1 MIKFYEMKKSTLT
14 LFSLALPLVSF
25 AHGGHGTGFMA
36 GLTHPIFGLDHL
48 LAIFTIGVIAYQYKG
63 LNRWLLPLAFLVPM
77 IIGGFMGV
85 EAEGF
90 LGEELVIKSS
100 VFLLGLLLAFGIKIP
115 TMILMSVLALFGFFH
130 GHAHGVEMPE
140 ESIAWQYFAGV
151 VLGVAIVVGL
161 GNLKVFSF
169 QKIFLKGKS
178 EEYLKI
184 LGGFMMGA
192 GAILLLA

>member
-1 MIKFYEMKKSTLT
+1 MKKSTLT
-14 LFSLALPLVSF
+14 FLTLAIPFSVF

-36 GLTHPIFGLDHL
+36 GLTHPIFGIDHL
-48 LAIFTIGVIAYQYKG
+48 LAIFTIGVIAFQFKDK
-63 LNRWLLPLAFLVPM
+63 NRWLLPLAFLVPM

-90 LGEELVIKSS
+90 PGEELVIKTS
-100 VFLLGLLLAFGIKIP
+100 VFLLGLLLAFSIKVP
-115 TMILMSVLALFGFFH
+115 PVVLMLALAIFGFFH

-151 VLGVAIVVGL
+151 ILGVAIVVGL
-161 GNLKVFSF
+161 GYLKVFSWEKLF
-169 QKIFLKGKS
+169 SKEKPV
-178 EEYLKI
+178 EYSKI

-192 GAILLLA
+192 GVMLLLG

>member
-1 MIKFYEMKKSTLT
+1 MKKSTLT
-14 LFSLALPLVSF
+14 LFSLAVPFVTF

-36 GLTHPIFGLDHL
+36 GLTHPIFGIDHL
-48 LAIFTIGVIAYQYKG
+48 LAIFTIGIIAYQYKDR
-63 LNRWLLPLAFLVPM
+63 NRWLLPLVFLVPM

-85 EAEGF
+85 EAAGF
-90 LGEELVIKSS
+90 SGEELVIKSS
-100 VFLLGLLLAFGIKIP
+100 VFLLGLLLAFNVSISP
-115 TMILMSVLALFGFFH
+115 VVLMFLLCIVGFFH

-151 VLGVAIVVGL
+151 VLGVAFAVGL
-161 GNLKVFSF
+161 GNLIAFF
-169 QKIFLKGKS
+169 CQKIFLQGKS

-192 GAILLLA
+192 GAILLLG